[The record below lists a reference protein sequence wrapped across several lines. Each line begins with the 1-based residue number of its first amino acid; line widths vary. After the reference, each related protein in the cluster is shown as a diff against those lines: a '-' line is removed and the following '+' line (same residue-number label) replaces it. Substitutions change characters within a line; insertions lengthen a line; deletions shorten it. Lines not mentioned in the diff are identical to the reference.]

1 MNMGSILLLLLINK
15 DKIALFFYHVNLVKS
30 VNESGVCVYK
40 EDTKTISEIVSKG
53 KLHIEI

>member
-1 MNMGSILLLLLINK
+1 MGSILLLLLINK